1 MGMIQEFKE
10 FAVKGNVIDMAVG
23 IIIGAAFGKIVSSLV
38 ADIIMPPIGM
48 AMQSVDFS
56 SLVFVLKDADGKIPA
71 VTINYGKFI
80 SAVIDFTIVAF
91 ALFMVI
97 KQINRLKRKED
108 APVTPTTKACPRC
121 FLTIPIQATRCPECT
136 SELSAV

>member
-1 MGMIQEFKE
+1 MGMMKEFKE

-38 ADIIMPPIGM
+38 SDIIMPPFGM
-48 AMQSVDFS
+48 ALSNVDFS
-56 SLVFVLKDADGKIPA
+56 SLVVTLKEKVGNTPA

-108 APVTPTTKACPRC
+108 APAEPTTKECPRC
-121 FLTIPIQATRCPECT
+121 LTQIPLKATRCCACT
-136 SELSAV
+136 SDV